1 MNNPSSTPSIKTD
14 IFDFCQSFA
23 GILTPFAKSLDSVRT
38 GIKDKG
44 DAEVLQRPLAAFS
57 DIHHRLESLVNKVAE
72 QQAYLIIFGPLKSG
86 KSTLMNAISAAYVS
100 EVTSLPAYPCLVH
113 VKHGE
118 DYSFVATR
126 YSGEKLKFSDN
137 ASLQFL
143 IKQSHETLATRLREV
158 EEMGEKFD
166 PGVHYPDAIRR
177 VDVAV
182 PTRNLRDSLTV
193 MVDTPGL
200 YTRMKFGY
208 DLMTR
213 EFRNSA
219 ACAVFVVK
227 TDNLFLEQVFE
238 EFNQLLDLFSRIF
251 LVVNIDTNKRDLDP
265 DGSLKPSLE
274 SKSPGEVIRAFES
287 LVMSAPLR
295 RAQQEGR
302 LKIYPIDLLNSA
314 AVAMKGAY
322 EVPAAVVAP
331 LATATEAATTDE
343 VPTPEV
349 AAPASPEDSLE
360 VEPTKPA
367 AAEESVATEDSAAI
381 EESEAEAPAA
391 TEEAAEA
398 TPEQA
403 AEPAPLVVPP
413 LPVFPTFTSAP
424 PVLWS
429 PPVAPTAFANLPA
442 IDAPPVDAPSA
453 SDTAAPAVA
462 DAVMPA
468 TWSANPEASFS
479 LFLKD
484 LTDYLN
490 SSDYLQEFM
499 GDALLMGTNLG
510 LETQEQCSPKATENF
525 ETCQRLLQADLA
537 DTAARLAAVEKLES
551 LDVKASFTPL
561 QQEARRYAEEVSKA
575 AAAEAQQKSLKCLD
589 DWFAADHSVADL
601 QADWA
606 GYVHACGKRVSSE
619 CHAKVLSLVASPLG
633 GIRIDDNTRSSAVG
647 LDELV
652 GPVVATVRSTLA
664 AQEPALRAGPFKIE
678 QEHLKVNRSLWDWL
692 AFRSLAAVRRKVFGS
707 PDALDLAVPAPLKDK
722 RLGAEGKQALKDFI
736 TSELSKQF
744 PGEAVRLS
752 ESLLTQYV
760 DTLSQE
766 LGAKLQAG
774 REKYASRKAELTR
787 RIEDNR
793 AIRET
798 LENLT
803 SEASGVLTEVDK
815 LRRKYHTYSRV
826 NSAVIELAAATE
838 AAPEEADEADEAD
851 EDMEDFAFA
860 AEMPTDCGCRET
872 AEEAELDPE
881 VEAKVETET
890 EAETATEITPETEAE
905 DPTETKPDAT
915 LPA

>member
-1 MNNPSSTPSIKTD
+1 MNNPSSSPSIKTD

-57 DIHHRLESLVNKVAE
+57 DIHHRLESLINKVAE

-143 IKQSHETLATRLREV
+143 IKQSHETLAARLREV

-314 AVAMKGAY
+314 AIAMKGAH

-331 LATATEAATTDE
+331 VVAAADAAATDE
-343 VPTPEV
+343 VPAPEE
-349 AAPASPEDSLE
+349 AAPTSSDDPLVA
-360 VEPTKPA
+360 EPTEPA
-367 AAEESVATEDSAAI
+367 AESAAI
-381 EESEAEAPAA
+381 EDSAA

-403 AEPAPLVVPP
+403 AESAPLAVPS
-413 LPVFPTFTSAP
+413 LPAFPTFTTAP

-442 IDAPPVDAPSA
+442 IDAPPA
-453 SDTAAPAVA
+453 SDTAEPAVA

-468 TWSANPEASFS
+468 TWSARPEASFS

-490 SSDYLQEFM
+490 SSEYLQEFM

-510 LETQEQCSPKATENF
+510 LEIQDHCSPKATEDF
-525 ETCQRLLQADLA
+525 AACQQQLEADLA

-551 LDVKASFTPL
+551 LDLKASFSPL
-561 QQEARRYAEEVSKA
+561 QQQARQYAEEVSKA

-606 GYVHACGKRVSSE
+606 GYVQACGKRVSSE
-619 CHAKVLSLVASPLG
+619 CHAKVRSLVASPLG
-633 GIRIDDNTRSSAVG
+633 GIRIDDNLRSSAVG

-652 GPVVATVRSTLA
+652 GPVVAAARSTLA

-678 QEHLKVNRSLWDWL
+678 QEHLKVRRSLWDWL
-692 AFRSLAAVRRKVFGS
+692 AFRSLAAVRRKVFGA

-752 ESLLTQYV
+752 ETLLTQYV
-760 DTLSQE
+760 ETLSQE

-803 SEASGVLTEVDK
+803 DEASGVLTEVDK

-826 NSAVIELAAATE
+826 NSGVIDLATAAE
-838 AAPEEADEADEAD
+838 AAPDEAD
-851 EDMEDFAFA
+851 EDMEDMEDFAFA
-860 AEMPTDCGCRET
+860 DNMPAEMPTDCGCHET

-881 VEAKVETET
+881 IEVEAEAET
-890 EAETATEITPETEAE
+890 ETATEITPETKAE
-905 DPTETKPDAT
+905 DPIETKPEANP
-915 LPA
+915 PA